1 MAKICLLLPGHWS
14 AVKGGAEYQAH
25 LFAQYLT
32 RDSDYEVT
40 YLTGAADDNVCESY
54 AIRTYER
61 PRLFKSPRFG
71 RWVEARSLFSAL
83 SRIDPDIV
91 LALVASAH
99 TGTATFFCR
108 NYHRKKNIPMVW
120 YLASDTDVAV
130 QPNLGVRGPAKYID
144 KILFNY
150 GRKLSDLIVAQTNKQ
165 AELMWNRFGR
175 KCKAVV
181 PNFHPVANET
191 RSKSTEKISVSWI
204 ANFKKLKRPELF
216 LDIAEHF
223 LEDQRFQFYL
233 IGQAEQSEWCDQ
245 VLSRAAKMQNVQYLG
260 QLDID
265 QVNLHL
271 ANSQV
276 LINTSEYEGLPNTFL
291 QAWMRG
297 VPTLTLNVD
306 PDGVIEQMDLGLVN
320 SDLSK
325 LAAELRS
332 YASSPEKLHRLG
344 SNAIKFSEKT
354 YSMSNAS
361 KLQSVLNMALN
372 DHGAHGSG

>member
-1 MAKICLLLPGHWS
+1 
-14 AVKGGAEYQAH
+14 
-25 LFAQYLT
+25 
-32 RDSDYEVT
+32 
-40 YLTGAADDNVCESY
+40 
-54 AIRTYER
+54 
-61 PRLFKSPRFG
+61 
-71 RWVEARSLFSAL
+71 
-83 SRIDPDIV
+83 
-91 LALVASAH
+91 
-99 TGTATFFCR
+99 
-108 NYHRKKNIPMVW
+108 
-120 YLASDTDVAV
+120 
-130 QPNLGVRGPAKYID
+130 
-144 KILFNY
+144 
-150 GRKLSDLIVAQTNKQ
+150 
-165 AELMWNRFGR
+165 
-175 KCKAVV
+175 
-181 PNFHPVANET
+181 
-191 RSKSTEKISVSWI
+191 
-204 ANFKKLKRPELF
+204 
-216 LDIAEHF
+216 
-223 LEDQRFQFYL
+223 
-233 IGQAEQSEWCDQ
+233 
-245 VLSRAAKMQNVQYLG
+245 MQNVQYLG